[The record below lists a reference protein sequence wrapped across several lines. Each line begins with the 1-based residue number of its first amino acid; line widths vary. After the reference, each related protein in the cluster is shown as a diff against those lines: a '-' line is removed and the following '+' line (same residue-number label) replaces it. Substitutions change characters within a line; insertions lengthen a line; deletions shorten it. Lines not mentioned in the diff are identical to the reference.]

1 MRSLESNRRALR
13 PGWGAPHSREGAGA
27 SKSERSEGA
36 MSSPPVCSLFTS
48 HRSPFTVHRS
58 RAAGALSCA
67 GRGEKAIL
75 WGRQTE

>member
-48 HRSPFTVHRS
+48 HRSPLIV
-58 RAAGALSCA
+58 RAPQVPLSCA
-67 GRGEKAIL
+67 GWGKKAIL